1 MTQSLYFNQ
10 SHSPV
15 ATLSLLLAL
24 VIMHV
29 FYIFS
34 PFGLQARQHGSPVV
48 HTRSDMCAVP

>member
-10 SHSPV
+10 RHSPV